1 MQTTGQSQLNE
12 GLESWEV
19 WPVWALGLSNGA
31 NIALWYILS
40 FARIQAPE
48 LPIRVLGYLQ
58 SALPLIVVIGGVS
71 AAVSLDGVLIATIAG
86 MRHGRKG
93 IWSVLT
99 IVGAALFSGAIAYAV
114 HSGWLDKAP
123 GLHVAQAVV
132 LALYNLHL
140 SQTKSLHS
148 SELTARDENEGA
160 KTIILADPLHRSV
173 SGFTCRKCGVGE
185 FATLAD
191 VRRHQLSG
199 CLTVVPQ
206 RDSVETQMNGREV

>member
-1 MQTTGQSQLNE
+1 MHDR
-12 GLESWEV
+12 LEIWER
-19 WPVWALGLSNGA
+19 WPIWALGLSNGL
-31 NIALWYILS
+31 NISLWYVLS

-140 SQTKSLHS
+140 SQAKNPLHS
-148 SELTARDENEGA
+148 PALTAQDDTEGV

-173 SGFTCRKCGVGE
+173 SGFTCRKC
-185 FATLAD
+185 
-191 VRRHQLSG
+191 
-199 CLTVVPQ
+199 
-206 RDSVETQMNGREV
+206 N

>member
-1 MQTTGQSQLNE
+1 MHDR
-12 GLESWEV
+12 LENWER
-19 WPVWALGLSNGA
+19 WPIWALGLSNGL
-31 NIALWYILS
+31 NISLWYILS

-48 LPIRVLGYLQ
+48 LPIRVLTYLQ

-93 IWSVLT
+93 VWSVLT

-114 HSGWLDKAP
+114 HSGWLDQAP

-140 SQTKSLHS
+140 SQAKKPLQSADLS
-148 SELTARDENEGA
+148 SEGVSKGQNAIVLT
-160 KTIILADPLHRSV
+160 DPLHRAV
-173 SGFTCRKCGVGE
+173 SGFSCRRCGASG
-185 FATLAD
+185 FDTLAD
-191 VRRHQLSG
+191 VQRHRRTDDLCRELPG
-199 CLTVVPQ
+199 V
-206 RDSVETQMNGREV
+206 TQPNLPEIHMNGKEV